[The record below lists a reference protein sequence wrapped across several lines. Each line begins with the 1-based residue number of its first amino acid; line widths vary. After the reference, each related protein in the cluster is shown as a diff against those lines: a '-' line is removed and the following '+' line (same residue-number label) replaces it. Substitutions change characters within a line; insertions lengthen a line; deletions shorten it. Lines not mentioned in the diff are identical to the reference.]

1 MSTIAAHQ
9 TRTLSLAE
17 SKVSS
22 ISFISSQQFFKPPL
36 SQTGPVM
43 GNKISAI
50 NGVRSPNYF
59 KPGNAIN
66 EIWLGNLE
74 VVSRL
79 PFGDS
84 DMAQAGWPAGEWPK
98 IPWHQFI
105 IPLKR
110 RSIEE
115 STSITDAHKHELLNS
130 TAHAERE
137 FHIQN
142 PGLSLGNPF
151 TGLSTRASLAAVVF
165 FLFAAFWAYVV
176 SAAARDRSQRYLQ
189 SIAESRE
196 KPVSCIER
204 NELKGRLNSWYRI
217 HMRIAIYSFLTAL
230 LAIVLDT
237 SAIIVLIRNLERN
250 HRSPCLKLS
259 SFVLVWIWAIWIA
272 QLFCS
277 STQAVASVWLN
288 WRKATRS
295 CDSDEESAI

>member
-1 MSTIAAHQ
+1 
-9 TRTLSLAE
+9 
-17 SKVSS
+17 
-22 ISFISSQQFFKPPL
+22 
-36 SQTGPVM
+36 M

-204 NELKGRLNSWYRI
+204 NELKGRLNSC
-217 HMRIAIYSFLTAL
+217 
-230 LAIVLDT
+230 
-237 SAIIVLIRNLERN
+237 
-250 HRSPCLKLS
+250 HRAGYQRHNCPYTQFGEES
-259 SFVLVWIWAIWIA
+259 SKPLPKTFVLRARVDLGDLDSATFLFFYSGCRFRMA
-272 QLFCS
+272 QLEKG
-277 STQAVASVWLN
+277 N
-288 WRKATRS
+288 
-295 CDSDEESAI
+295 EEL